1 MNAEAKQKLVE
12 AGIDYEGALHR
23 FLNNEA
29 MYEKFLLKFPDDA
42 NYSGIMGLLAEGKY
56 EEIFSFAHTLK
67 GTAGNLGLE
76 PVRVVASSLTEMVR
90 GKSRG
95 EIDTAAV
102 DRQIE
107 LLTEAHTKVCDLIKN
122 LG

>member
-1 MNAEAKQKLVE
+1 MNAESKQKLIG

-29 MYEKFLLKFPDDA
+29 MYEKFLMKFPDDT
-42 NYSGIMGLLAEGKY
+42 NYSSIMGLLAEGKY

-76 PVRVVASSLTEMVR
+76 PVRVVASSITEMVR
-90 GKSRG
+90 GKSKG

-102 DRQIE
+102 DRQVT
-107 LLTEAHTKVCDLIKN
+107 LLTEAHTNVCNLIKE